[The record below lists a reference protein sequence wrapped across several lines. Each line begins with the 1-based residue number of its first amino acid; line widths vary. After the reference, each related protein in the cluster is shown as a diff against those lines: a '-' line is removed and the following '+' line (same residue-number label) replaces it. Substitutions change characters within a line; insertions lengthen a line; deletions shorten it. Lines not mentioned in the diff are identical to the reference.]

1 MGGNIG
7 GSGNFNINS
16 MNTILPYEG
25 MINENYFP
33 IRQRETNLTASLELF
48 KSIKKNPFNKQLE
61 YFIGLLV
68 KSKYDGIGRQLDEI
82 DLSIALDISGS
93 MGCYVKKKPTFKE
106 MYEKEEENNAY
117 HNYDAN
123 YNNEAYHND
132 GGKNRLQMAKDCLF
146 KLIESMTDKMKMAL
160 TTFDTYSEVV
170 MPLSP
175 KQELKSISHRINS
188 ISARGGTDLT
198 AGLRGAADCLAESTA
213 KFKRVIIIT
222 DGWDDNG
229 SFMDLARE
237 LNKRDILITI
247 LSICESSNSNMYS
260 KFSELKGCNYYFI
273 LNEEDMEKYLI
284 KQLNYI
290 CFPVLYDM
298 KVNFESTDADLIK
311 SIGCGE
317 ENEKKN
323 ENEGEAPTP
332 TFYTPKKE
340 IINTATVFPSDLK
353 QLNGKFYQEGG
364 LILLKIKPKSLDKN
378 CKINLKLSYNE
389 LEGNHLEMNYII
401 DFTTNELRNGVNS
414 PEMKKG
420 LAIYYFTKFLRKI
433 KKYMNLNVQFT
444 HGGPVDT
451 NIKRPEKKY
460 FDFLSRNFENYDKIK
475 IYFND
480 NYINDINEYQKEYYV
495 KNLDKKYAECVA
507 KMREQRNN

>member
-68 KSKYDGIGRQLDEI
+68 KSKYDGIRRQLDEI

-93 MGCYVKKKPTFKE
+93 MDGYVKKKPTFKE
-106 MYEKEEENNAY
+106 MYEKGEENNAY
-117 HNYDAN
+117 HN
-123 YNNEAYHND
+123 ND
-132 GGKNRLQMAKDCLF
+132 GKNRIKMAKDCLF

-160 TTFDTYSEVV
+160 TTFDTQSTVI

-317 ENEKKN
+317 ENEKK
-323 ENEGEAPTP
+323 
-332 TFYTPKKE
+332 K
-340 IINTATVFPSDLK
+340 
-353 QLNGKFYQEGG
+353 
-364 LILLKIKPKSLDKN
+364 
-378 CKINLKLSYNE
+378 
-389 LEGNHLEMNYII
+389 
-401 DFTTNELRNGVNS
+401 
-414 PEMKKG
+414 
-420 LAIYYFTKFLRKI
+420 
-433 KKYMNLNVQFT
+433 
-444 HGGPVDT
+444 
-451 NIKRPEKKY
+451 
-460 FDFLSRNFENYDKIK
+460 
-475 IYFND
+475 
-480 NYINDINEYQKEYYV
+480 
-495 KNLDKKYAECVA
+495 
-507 KMREQRNN
+507 

>member
-1 MGGNIG
+1 MGGNFG
-7 GSGNFNINS
+7 GSGNFNMHS
-16 MNTILPYEG
+16 MNTIVPYEG

-33 IRQRETNLTASLELF
+33 IRQRETNLSASLELF
-48 KSIKKNPFNKQLE
+48 KSITKNPFNKQLE

-82 DLSIALDISGS
+82 DLSIALDVSGS
-93 MGCYVKKKPTFKE
+93 MDSYVVKKPTFKE
-106 MYEKEEENNAY
+106 MYEKGSENNA
-117 HNYDAN
+117 NQ
-123 YNNEAYHND
+123 NNV
-132 GGKNRLQMAKDCLF
+132 GKNRLTMAKDCLF

-160 TTFDTYSEVV
+160 TTFDTRSTVI

-188 ISARGGTDLT
+188 IESRGGTDLT
-198 AGLRGAADCLAESTA
+198 EALKGAADCLAESTA

-222 DGWDDNG
+222 DGWDDRGN
-229 SFMDLARE
+229 FMDLARE
-237 LNKRDILITI
+237 LNKKDILITL

-260 KFSELKGCNYYFI
+260 NFSELKGCNYYFI

-311 SIGCGE
+311 TIGCGE
-317 ENEKKN
+317 KN
-323 ENEGEAPTP
+323 EIKNEGEAPTP
-332 TFYTPKKE
+332 TFVTPKKE
-340 IINTATVFPSDLK
+340 LINTTTVFPSDLK
-353 QLNGKFYQEGG
+353 QLNGIFYQEGG

-389 LEGNHLEMNYII
+389 LEGNHLEMDYII
-401 DFTTNELRNGVNS
+401 DFTTDELRNGVNS

-420 LAIYYFTKFLRKI
+420 LAIYYFSKFLRKI

-451 NIKRPEKKY
+451 NTKKPEKKY

-480 NYINDINEYQKEYYV
+480 NYVNDINEYQKEYYV
-495 KNLDKKYAECVA
+495 KNLDEEYANCEKKM
-507 KMREQRNN
+507 KEQKNNEIMV

>member
-93 MGCYVKKKPTFKE
+93 MDCYVKKKPTFKE

-188 ISARGGTDLT
+188 ISAR
-198 AGLRGAADCLAESTA
+198 
-213 KFKRVIIIT
+213 
-222 DGWDDNG
+222 
-229 SFMDLARE
+229 
-237 LNKRDILITI
+237 
-247 LSICESSNSNMYS
+247 
-260 KFSELKGCNYYFI
+260 
-273 LNEEDMEKYLI
+273 
-284 KQLNYI
+284 
-290 CFPVLYDM
+290 
-298 KVNFESTDADLIK
+298 
-311 SIGCGE
+311 
-317 ENEKKN
+317 
-323 ENEGEAPTP
+323 
-332 TFYTPKKE
+332 
-340 IINTATVFPSDLK
+340 
-353 QLNGKFYQEGG
+353 
-364 LILLKIKPKSLDKN
+364 
-378 CKINLKLSYNE
+378 
-389 LEGNHLEMNYII
+389 
-401 DFTTNELRNGVNS
+401 
-414 PEMKKG
+414 
-420 LAIYYFTKFLRKI
+420 
-433 KKYMNLNVQFT
+433 
-444 HGGPVDT
+444 
-451 NIKRPEKKY
+451 
-460 FDFLSRNFENYDKIK
+460 
-475 IYFND
+475 
-480 NYINDINEYQKEYYV
+480 
-495 KNLDKKYAECVA
+495 
-507 KMREQRNN
+507 

>member
-1 MGGNIG
+1 M
-7 GSGNFNINS
+7 
-16 MNTILPYEG
+16 
-25 MINENYFP
+25 
-33 IRQRETNLTASLELF
+33 
-48 KSIKKNPFNKQLE
+48 
-61 YFIGLLV
+61 
-68 KSKYDGIGRQLDEI
+68 
-82 DLSIALDISGS
+82 
-93 MGCYVKKKPTFKE
+93 
-106 MYEKEEENNAY
+106 
-117 HNYDAN
+117 
-123 YNNEAYHND
+123 
-132 GGKNRLQMAKDCLF
+132 
-146 KLIESMTDKMKMAL
+146 
-160 TTFDTYSEVV
+160 
-170 MPLSP
+170 
-175 KQELKSISHRINS
+175 
-188 ISARGGTDLT
+188 
-198 AGLRGAADCLAESTA
+198 LA
-213 KFKRVIIIT
+213 
-222 DGWDDNG
+222 
-229 SFMDLARE
+229 
-237 LNKRDILITI
+237 LITI

-284 KQLNYI
+284 KQLN
-290 CFPVLYDM
+290 
-298 KVNFESTDADLIK
+298 
-311 SIGCGE
+311 
-317 ENEKKN
+317 
-323 ENEGEAPTP
+323 
-332 TFYTPKKE
+332 
-340 IINTATVFPSDLK
+340 
-353 QLNGKFYQEGG
+353 GKFYQEGG

-389 LEGNHLEMNYII
+389 LEGNHFEMNYII
-401 DFTTNELRNGVNS
+401 AFTTNELRNGVNS

>member
-1 MGGNIG
+1 
-7 GSGNFNINS
+7 
-16 MNTILPYEG
+16 
-25 MINENYFP
+25 
-33 IRQRETNLTASLELF
+33 
-48 KSIKKNPFNKQLE
+48 
-61 YFIGLLV
+61 
-68 KSKYDGIGRQLDEI
+68 
-82 DLSIALDISGS
+82 
-93 MGCYVKKKPTFKE
+93 
-106 MYEKEEENNAY
+106 
-117 HNYDAN
+117 
-123 YNNEAYHND
+123 
-132 GGKNRLQMAKDCLF
+132 
-146 KLIESMTDKMKMAL
+146 
-160 TTFDTYSEVV
+160 
-170 MPLSP
+170 
-175 KQELKSISHRINS
+175 
-188 ISARGGTDLT
+188 
-198 AGLRGAADCLAESTA
+198 
-213 KFKRVIIIT
+213 
-222 DGWDDNG
+222 
-229 SFMDLARE
+229 
-237 LNKRDILITI
+237 
-247 LSICESSNSNMYS
+247 
-260 KFSELKGCNYYFI
+260 
-273 LNEEDMEKYLI
+273 
-284 KQLNYI
+284 
-290 CFPVLYDM
+290 M

-317 ENEKKN
+317 EIEKKN

-389 LEGNHLEMNYII
+389 LEGNHFEMNYII

-451 NIKRPEKKY
+451 SIKRPEKKY